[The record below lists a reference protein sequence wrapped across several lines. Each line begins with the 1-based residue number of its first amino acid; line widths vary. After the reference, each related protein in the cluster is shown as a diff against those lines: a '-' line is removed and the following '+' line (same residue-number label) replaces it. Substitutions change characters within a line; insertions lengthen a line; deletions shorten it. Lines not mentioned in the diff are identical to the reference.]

1 MKEIE
6 LLSGEPAGV
15 HTIDE
20 EADRPEAIH
29 KDKNGVFV
37 ICKSFAL
44 REPIPAEPLPEERV
58 TRPTRTTRK
67 ATSREGPR
75 KLKDS
80 GVLRRLKNGDDR
92 VVYTEPD
99 SGGTIRIL
107 RVGHRRGAYP
117 NL

>member
-37 ICKSFAL
+37 ICKVFAL
-44 REPIPAEPLPEERV
+44 REPIPAEPLPEGDEE
-58 TRPTRTTRK
+58 
-67 ATSREGPR
+67 SRELADAR
-75 KLKDS
+75 
-80 GVLRRLKNGDDR
+80 
-92 VVYTEPD
+92 
-99 SGGTIRIL
+99 GT
-107 RVGHRRGAYP
+107 P
-117 NL
+117 